1 MANDCRPAENVDYL
15 YLMPTSKALGIFALP
30 ATMITD
36 WTFKAGLPGL
46 PKHINNAEDANNV
59 NFDDDLERHRYF
71 GIYGKQPK
79 SH

>member
-1 MANDCRPAENVDYL
+1 
-15 YLMPTSKALGIFALP
+15 
-30 ATMITD
+30 MITD